1 MILRRGRRIH
11 DAVPSRF
18 SIPNIFWS
26 ISIVLGHRVPGC
38 LRALGDDAHI
48 SFIRM
53 ELHVLS
59 DLALLLVELAR
70 WGDPP
75 QAVLYGLPPRV
86 HLQNEHLQFLP
97 GVDVGGLEVFGSVRP
112 GGQVAAPKEVVIE
125 VRDATGTGLSGTPG
139 HRLEVGDWILFC
151 QRQRLG
157 RWAAPALTDG
167 ERSIPSGQS
176 FPLPERLGSAGRQGK
191 WCESPRRSWYPR
203 ASKYRLSPR
212 RYSSSSLTQSTSVL
226 RPMSSSTDFTIMYP
240 E

>member
-26 ISIVLGHRVPGC
+26 ISIVLGHHVPGC
-38 LRALGDDAHI
+38 LRAFGDDVHV
-48 SFIRM
+48 SFLRM
-53 ELHVLS
+53 ELHVRP

-75 QAVLYGLPPRV
+75 QAVLYGLPLRV
-86 HLQNEHLQFLP
+86 HLPNEHLQFLLAFLP
-97 GVDVGGLEVFGSVRP
+97 GVDVDGLEVLGSVRP

-151 QRQRLG
+151 QRQR
-157 RWAAPALTDG
+157 
-167 ERSIPSGQS
+167 SGGG
-176 FPLPERLGSAGRQGK
+176 LLRL
-191 WCESPRRSWYPR
+191 
-203 ASKYRLSPR
+203 
-212 RYSSSSLTQSTSVL
+212 
-226 RPMSSSTDFTIMYP
+226 
-240 E
+240 